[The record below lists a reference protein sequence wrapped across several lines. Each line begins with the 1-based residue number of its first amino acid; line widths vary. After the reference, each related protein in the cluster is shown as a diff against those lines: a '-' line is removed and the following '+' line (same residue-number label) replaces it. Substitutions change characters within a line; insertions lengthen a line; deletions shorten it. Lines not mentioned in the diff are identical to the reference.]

1 LQADRV
7 GLQIGNTGKATK
19 SRDRLDMLDSM
30 LSDAVERARSAAPNL
45 AVPMAS
51 SGHAAAGGRDYP
63 DKLDAKLLRVV
74 FVAGLA
80 AVMAILDSTIVAVA
94 QGTFVQEFH
103 TSQAVVSWTVAS
115 YMLAFA
121 TVIPVT
127 GWAADRFGT
136 KRLFIGSVLVFT
148 LGSLLCAISPN
159 ILALIIFRVIQGIGG
174 GMLMPLSFV
183 ILTHEAGPHRVGRL
197 MAIGGIPILL
207 GPIAGP
213 VLGGWVLGAYGWQW
227 IFLINVP
234 IGLLAIVLAV
244 ITFPKDRPSP
254 SEPLDVVSV
263 LLLPPGVTLFLS
275 GVSFIPAADTLIDY
289 RVWVPTIT
297 GLLLIAAFVFHSFRT
312 DHPLIDLRLFKN
324 RVVTHA
330 NLALL
335 VFGAPFIGI
344 GLLVPSYF
352 QLAMHQTPMQSGMHL
367 VPVGVG
373 ALLTM
378 PLAGA
383 FMDKHGPG
391 KIVLIGLPVM
401 AIGLGIFTYGVA
413 TEAPYNPTLLIG
425 LAVMGLGIG
434 CTTTPLSAAVLQSL
448 APHQVARGT
457 TLVTVNQQVSG
468 SIGAA
473 FLGVI
478 LTQLFNHS
486 DALIT
491 ANKMVSAQQQTSG
504 HSTPV
509 EASASAWNTLGPE
522 FASNVSHALSHAYTA
537 VFVVS
542 IAMLLVTIVPAAFL
556 PTKRPEP
563 EEEPEPAAAPAE

>member
-1 LQADRV
+1 
-7 GLQIGNTGKATK
+7 
-19 SRDRLDMLDSM
+19 M

-51 SGHAAAGGRDYP
+51 SGHAAAGARDYP
-63 DKLDAKLLRVV
+63 DKLDAKLFRVV
-74 FVAGLA
+74 FVCGLA
-80 AVMAILDSTIVAVA
+80 AVMAILDTTVVAVA
-94 QGTFVQEFH
+94 QGTFVKEFN
-103 TSQAVVSWTVAS
+103 TSQAVVSWTVAA

-136 KRLFIGSVLVFT
+136 KRLFMGSVLVFM

-207 GPIAGP
+207 GPIGGP
-213 VLGGWVLGAYGWQW
+213 ILGGWLVGSYGWQW
-227 IFLINVP
+227 IFLINLP
-234 IGLLAIVLAV
+234 IGLVAIVLAA
-244 ITFPKDRPSP
+244 ITFPKDRPAP
-254 SEPLDVVSV
+254 SEALDVVSV

-275 GVSFIPAADTLIDY
+275 GVSFIPAADTVTDY
-289 RVWVPTIT
+289 RVWAPTIT
-297 GLLLIAAFVFHSFRT
+297 GLVLIAAFVFHSFRT
-312 DHPLIDLRLFKN
+312 DHPLIDLRLFQN

-367 VPVGVG
+367 VPVGLG

-378 PLAGA
+378 PLAGV

-401 AIGLGIFTYGVA
+401 AIGLGIFTFGVA
-413 TEAPYNPTLLIG
+413 TQTPYTPTLLIG

-457 TLVTVNQQVSG
+457 TLVTVNQQMSG

-473 FLGVI
+473 ILGVM

-491 ANKMVSAQQQTSG
+491 ANKMVSTQQQASG
-504 HSTPV
+504 QNTPV
-509 EASASAWNTLGPE
+509 EASASAWDTLGPE
-522 FASNVSHALSHAYTA
+522 FANNVSIALSHAYTA
-537 VFVVS
+537 VFVVA
-542 IAMLLVTIVPAAFL
+542 IAMLVVTIVPAAFL
-556 PTKRPEP
+556 PTRRPEP
-563 EEEPEPAAAPAE
+563 EEEPEPAEAPAN

>member
-1 LQADRV
+1 
-7 GLQIGNTGKATK
+7 
-19 SRDRLDMLDSM
+19 M

-51 SGHAAAGGRDYP
+51 SGHAAAGARDYP
-63 DKLDAKLLRVV
+63 DKLDAKLFRVV
-74 FVAGLA
+74 FVCGLA
-80 AVMAILDSTIVAVA
+80 AVMAILDTTVVAVA
-94 QGTFVQEFH
+94 QGTFVKELN
-103 TSQAVVSWTVAS
+103 TSQAVVSWTVAG

-136 KRLFIGSVLVFT
+136 KRLFIGSVLVFM

-159 ILALIIFRVIQGIGG
+159 ILVLIIFRVIQGVGG

-207 GPIAGP
+207 GPIGGP
-213 VLGGWVLGAYGWQW
+213 ILGGWLVGAYGWQW
-227 IFLINVP
+227 IFLINLP
-234 IGLLAIVLAV
+234 IGLAAIILAA
-244 ITFPKDRPSP
+244 ITFPKDRPAP
-254 SEPLDVVSV
+254 SEALDVVSV
-263 LLLPPGVTLFLS
+263 VLLPPGVTLFLS
-275 GVSFIPAADTLIDY
+275 GVSFIPAAGTVTDY
-289 RVWVPTIT
+289 RVWAPTLA
-297 GLLLIAAFVFHSFRT
+297 GLVLIAAFVFHSFRT
-312 DHPLIDLRLFKN
+312 DHPLIDLRLFQN

-367 VPVGVG
+367 VPVGLG

-391 KIVLIGLPVM
+391 MVVLIGLPVM

-413 TEAPYNPTLLIG
+413 TQTPYTPTLLIG

-491 ANKMVSAQQQTSG
+491 ANKMVSAQQQASG
-504 HSTPV
+504 HNMPV

-522 FASNVSHALSHAYTA
+522 FAKNVSLALSHAYTA
-537 VFVVS
+537 VFVVA
-542 IAMLLVTIVPAAFL
+542 IAMLVVTIVPAAFL

-563 EEEPEPAAAPAE
+563 EEEPEPAATPAD